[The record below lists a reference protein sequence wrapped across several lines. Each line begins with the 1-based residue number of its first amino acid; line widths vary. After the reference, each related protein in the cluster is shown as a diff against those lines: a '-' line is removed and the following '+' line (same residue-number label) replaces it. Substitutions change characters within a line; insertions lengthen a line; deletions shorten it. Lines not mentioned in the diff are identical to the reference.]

1 MKKLWLYVLLILSLG
16 VNAGVLGTWAVRR
29 YQQYRWE
36 EWMVRTVVKDR
47 AALKQMDQEYA
58 ALMLRSDSLRKLI
71 VEPRRRY
78 GELGLEDNPDS
89 LAVAA
94 AIERMVE
101 INLAHWEGMC
111 QLDTRTLPLKRPEHN
126 AKLSP
131 LQREWQK
138 SLDSLL
144 AVDSIEE
151 AAHKEGR

>member
-1 MKKLWLYVLLILSLG
+1 MKKLWLYVLLVLSLG
-16 VNAGVLGTWAVRR
+16 VNAGVLCTWAVRR
-29 YQQYRWE
+29 YRQYRWE
-36 EWMVRTVVKDR
+36 ERLVRTVVKDR

-58 ALMLRSDSLRKLI
+58 ALMRRSDSLRRLM

-101 INLAHWEGMC
+101 IDRARWEGID
-111 QLDTRTLPLKRPEHN
+111 QLVIRTQPLKRPEYN
-126 AKLSP
+126 EKLSP

-138 SLDSLL
+138 SIDSLL